1 MGFFADGLLEY
12 AHGRFEA
19 RFRRAARGSMLGRSV
34 AAVPW
39 HPLRELIAMGG
50 YMLGGH
56 RRIGSTVTPAGG
68 PCRFASLLV

>member
-1 MGFFADGLLEY
+1 MAALKRDFGAPLE
-12 AHGRFEA
+12 AQCS
-19 RFRRAARGSMLGRSV
+19 AARWRQYRGD
-34 AAVPW
+34 
-39 HPLRELIAMGG
+39 PLRELIAMGG